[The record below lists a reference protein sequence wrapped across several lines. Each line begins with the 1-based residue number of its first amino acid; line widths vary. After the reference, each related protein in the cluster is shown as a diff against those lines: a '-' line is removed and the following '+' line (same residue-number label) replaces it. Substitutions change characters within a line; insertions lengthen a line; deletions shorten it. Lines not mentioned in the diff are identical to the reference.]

1 MQYYVHWF
9 PTSVITLFSEVDDV
23 QGTVSEMNMGEDH
36 NELLMSFTV
45 KVHCY
50 STHSFLVDEWDTLL
64 DLICMEKNL
73 LGILIHDTII
83 YSAWKALL

>member
-1 MQYYVHWF
+1 M
-9 PTSVITLFSEVDDV
+9 DDV
-23 QGTVSEMNMGEDH
+23 QGTVSKMNMGEDH
-36 NELLMSFTV
+36 NELLMRLTM

-73 LGILIHDTII
+73 SGILIHDTII
-83 YSAWKALL
+83 YSA